1 MEAAHARAAMTLVSP
16 SSGAKPRLGAVP
28 VAVRP
33 QVPSSEIKLRVLI
46 AERRAS
52 AHSELS
58 RRLDR
63 AGHEVL
69 ARVTSGQGALDY
81 AELLRPDVVLIAP
94 TLEDGPGIMA
104 AIALTRELPGVAAV
118 VLSTHP
124 AAVNPAARPNWG
136 AVALV
141 PADAE
146 PADLDIELRRA
157 VNQAREAAATA
168 VVPEQPSGSQ
178 PRPADFA
185 PDAPAAPEYQT
196 PLPETVSAVVREA
209 KPVGSTIPP
218 RQMALATA
226 GTRPVGV
233 PPAPVPQPIAPVAA
247 APAESVT
254 PRPRTD
260 AKPLSSGPVPPR
272 AARSPLSFTDEDL
285 VAIGPIVDP
294 EVPVGLTPA
303 PPVRLTPAPVS
314 PVIPIPAVAVPTPV
328 EAAGLYDADL
338 AVIAEAAEC
347 LLERTGLSRS
357 DAMRLMEQEAA
368 DTGRKLIEVAQSVL
382 GRDGEASGS
391 EMALAS

>member
-124 AAVNPAARPNWG
+124 AALNPAARPNWG

-185 PDAPAAPEYQT
+185 PVAPATPEYQT
-196 PLPETVSAVVREA
+196 PLPDTVSAVVREA
-209 KPVGSTIPP
+209 KPVGSAVPP
-218 RQMALATA
+218 RQMAPATA
-226 GTRPVGV
+226 ATRPVGV
-233 PPAPVPQPIAPVAA
+233 PPAPVFQPIAAVATAPTEPV
-247 APAESVT
+247 T
-254 PRPRTD
+254 TRTD
-260 AKPLSSGPVPPR
+260 AKPLSAPVPAR

-285 VAIGPIVDP
+285 VAIGPIIDP
-294 EVPVGLTPA
+294 EVPVRLTPA
-303 PPVRLTPAPVS
+303 SPVRLTPAPAS
-314 PVIPIPAVAVPTPV
+314 AAIPIPAMAAPTAI
-328 EAAGLYDADL
+328 EAPASYDADL